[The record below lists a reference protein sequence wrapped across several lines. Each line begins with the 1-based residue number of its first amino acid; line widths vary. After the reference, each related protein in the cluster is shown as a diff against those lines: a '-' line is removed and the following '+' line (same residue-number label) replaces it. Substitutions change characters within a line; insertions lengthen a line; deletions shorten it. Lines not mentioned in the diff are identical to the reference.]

1 MFYDIL
7 PHFMVVISDK
17 TSMAESTRKQSS
29 TITQMTIN
37 QGAPQKRVIKGRK
50 LRETRVRE
58 GAKLGAAGTNFESAE
73 SQFEN
78 KLQKKIRRMSPG
90 LFKFH
95 IHIPRQT
102 TAHFHGF
109 EEKYVISC
117 PTLLCIFY

>member
-37 QGAPQKRVIKGRK
+37 QGAPPKRVIKGRK
-50 LRETRVRE
+50 LRKTRVRE
-58 GAKLGAAGTNFESAE
+58 GAKLGAAGADSESAE
-73 SQFEN
+73 SQCEN

-90 LFKFH
+90 AV
-95 IHIPRQT
+95 Q
-102 TAHFHGF
+102 
-109 EEKYVISC
+109 ISH
-117 PTLLCIFY
+117 THS